1 MFAFAVAAGRRVLT
15 DARSGVVVG
24 GAPAAFCGCG
34 GAHQQMIA
42 AHDASQVQIVSD
54 LNRI

>member
-42 AHDASQVQIVSD
+42 AQIDRQPSS
-54 LNRI
+54 NRF